1 MTMTEMFMNGKWINR
16 KKEKE
21 NNTMKKSVILL
32 LSIISLPFH
41 SMAYIISKL
50 LNIKGVEDMLTP
62 EEWLAMYKDSEF
74 YY

>member
-1 MTMTEMFMNGKWINR
+1 
-16 KKEKE
+16 
-21 NNTMKKSVILL
+21 MKKSVILL

>member
-62 EEWLAMYKDSEF
+62 EEWLAMYKDREF

>member
-1 MTMTEMFMNGKWINR
+1 MKR
-16 KKEKE
+16 KKF
-21 NNTMKKSVILL
+21 TILL

-41 SMAYIISKL
+41 STAYIISKL

-62 EEWLAMYKDSEF
+62 EEWITMYKDSEF